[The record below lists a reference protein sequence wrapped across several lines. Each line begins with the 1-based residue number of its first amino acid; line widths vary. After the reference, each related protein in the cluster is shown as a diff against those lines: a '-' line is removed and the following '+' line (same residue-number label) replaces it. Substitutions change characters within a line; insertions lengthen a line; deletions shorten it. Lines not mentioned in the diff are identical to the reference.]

1 MKTKTNAYVLVVSA
15 VALLMTTMLFK
26 EGPLLVVAA
35 SPGPQ
40 HDTSVP
46 TPPTS
51 HKNSNVRSS
60 VKAAAAGGRQLHRG
74 DGPSGPRHNPLLV
87 LASPQPNPNVPT
99 PHNPLLVLA
108 SPQSNTNVPTLA
120 SPQPNPN
127 VPTPH
132 NPLLVLAS
140 PQPNTNVPTPAS
152 PQPNPNVPTPHNP
165 LLLLASPQPNPN
177 VPTPP
182 KQRPVQ
188 SSAAVRHAR
197 CSPRPSCEPNVP
209 TPGCCNPKSKK
220 EQQVKLNGKAEI
232 IRNYQN
238 SINAGKHA

>member
-40 HDTSVP
+40 HDKSVP

-87 LASPQPNPNVPT
+87 LASPQ
-99 PHNPLLVLA
+99 
-108 SPQSNTNVPTLA
+108 SNTNVPTLA

-132 NPLLVLAS
+132 KPLLV
-140 PQPNTNVPTPAS
+140 
-152 PQPNPNVPTPHNP
+152 
-165 LLLLASPQPNPN
+165 LASPQPNPN

-188 SSAAVRHAR
+188 SSAAVRHAG
-197 CSPRPSCEPNVP
+197 CSPRPSCESNVP
-209 TPGCCNPKSKK
+209 TPGCCSPKSKK

>member
-1 MKTKTNAYVLVVSA
+1 MPLPMKMKTNTYVLVVSA

-60 VKAAAAGGRQLHRG
+60 GKAAAAGGRQLLRG

-99 PHNPLLVLA
+99 PHNPLLL
-108 SPQSNTNVPTLA
+108 LA
-120 SPQPNPN
+120 SPQPNPH
-127 VPTPH
+127 VPTP
-132 NPLLVLAS
+132 PKQRPVQS
-140 PQPNTNVPTPAS
+140 
-152 PQPNPNVPTPHNP
+152 
-165 LLLLASPQPNPN
+165 LLLASPQPNPH

-188 SSAAVRHAR
+188 SSAAVRHAG

-209 TPGCCNPKSKK
+209 TPGCCSRKSKK
-220 EQQVKLNGKAEI
+220 EQQVKFNGKAEI
-232 IRNYQN
+232 IRNYHN

>member
-40 HDTSVP
+40 HDKSVP

-60 VKAAAAGGRQLHRG
+60 VEAAAAGGRQLHRG

-99 PHNPLLVLA
+99 PHNPLL
-108 SPQSNTNVPTLA
+108 
-120 SPQPNPN
+120 
-127 VPTPH
+127 
-132 NPLLVLAS
+132 
-140 PQPNTNVPTPAS
+140 
-152 PQPNPNVPTPHNP
+152 
-165 LLLLASPQPNPN
+165 LLASPQPNPH

-209 TPGCCNPKSKK
+209 TPGCCSPKSKK